1 MLTLKHQLDWKTV
14 PSQDGA
20 IYGGKLFRFNAD
32 GKCRVY
38 DVNDGTL
45 LSEFTLS
52 SVDVICPHANAVC
65 FGAEKYDEND
75 EYPLLYSNMYNNAAA
90 KEDRLEGVCCVYRL
104 TCTDGE
110 YNAALVQLIRIGF
123 TEDLSLWKSLEGKG
137 DVRPYGN
144 FVVDADA
151 REYWGFTMRDADRVT
166 RFFGFDLPKLG
177 DGEYDEKYGVKVVTL
192 DRSDIKSQFDT
203 EYSNYVQG
211 AIMRGGIIYSVEG
224 FNNAPNLPRMRVIDT
239 RKKEQIQVVELH
251 EMGMPIEPELVDFVG
266 DDLLYSDARGLIWI
280 FEDVK

>member
-123 TEDLSLWKSLEGKG
+123 AAGGEEYVITLSGKSL
-137 DVRPYGN
+137 GN
-144 FVVDADA
+144 GIA
-151 REYWGFTMRDADRVT
+151 
-166 RFFGFDLPKLG
+166 
-177 DGEYDEKYGVKVVTL
+177 
-192 DRSDIKSQFDT
+192 
-203 EYSNYVQG
+203 G
-211 AIMRGGIIYSVEG
+211 AVGGAGNKNTTIHK
-224 FNNAPNLPRMRVIDT
+224 F
-239 RKKEQIQVVELH
+239 
-251 EMGMPIEPELVDFVG
+251 
-266 DDLLYSDARGLIWI
+266 LL
-280 FEDVK
+280 